1 MILNVATRKLITAR
15 PEDSVR
21 NVAGQMEYYNVG
33 AVVVVKGD
41 RPVGL
46 ITDRDLALRVV
57 GAKKNEDDDEL
68 TAADVMTPRPQVIRE
83 EDGFEKALEMMRS
96 LGIRRLPVVD
106 RKKRLTALVTMD
118 DVLEALSRNL
128 GALGAAVSRQHRS
141 GRK

>member
-15 PEDSVR
+15 PEDTVR

-33 AVVVVKGD
+33 AVVVVKDD
-41 RPVGL
+41 RPIGV

-57 GAKKNEDDDEL
+57 GAKKNGNSDEL

-83 EDGFEKALEMMRS
+83 EDGFDKALDIMRS

-118 DVLEALSRNL
+118 DVIEALGRNL
-128 GALGAAVSRQHRS
+128 GALGAAVSRQQKS
-141 GRK
+141 SKK